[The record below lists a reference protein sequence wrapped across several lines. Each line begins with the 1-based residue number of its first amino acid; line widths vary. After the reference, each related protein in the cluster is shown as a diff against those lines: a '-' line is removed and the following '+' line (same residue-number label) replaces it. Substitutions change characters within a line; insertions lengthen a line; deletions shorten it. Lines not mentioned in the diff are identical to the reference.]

1 MYADLSQLATPQF
14 CSQLYQ
20 IAQLLQLS
28 VQYFAQA
35 QDSYAEQVETLT
47 QQMQALNQQYIQQQ
61 NLNVQLEG
69 QLQQKEAEKK
79 PTPGFVLQMQQ
90 VKEANELILR
100 ENIRLKMQL
109 KNLLPAAK

>member
-1 MYADLSQLATPQF
+1 M
-14 CSQLYQ
+14 
-20 IAQLLQLS
+20 
-28 VQYFAQA
+28 
-35 QDSYAEQVETLT
+35 ETLT

-69 QLQQKEAEKK
+69 QLQQKESEKK

-109 KNLLPAAK
+109 KTLLPAAKQHTF